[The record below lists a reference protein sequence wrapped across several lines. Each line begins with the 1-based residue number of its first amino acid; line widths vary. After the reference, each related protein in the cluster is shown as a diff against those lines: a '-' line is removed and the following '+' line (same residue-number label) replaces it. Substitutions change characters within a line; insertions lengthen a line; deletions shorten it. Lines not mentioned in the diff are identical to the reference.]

1 MQSRHLIDLSDLSI
15 DEWEAITHLACDIRE
30 RIDDYYGVCR
40 GKILATLFYE
50 PSTRTQMS
58 FQTAML
64 RLGGRIIGFDNPN
77 NSSVSKGESLK
88 DTIRVVSGYSD
99 IIAMRHPVAGAAKAA
114 SLYSRVPIINA
125 GDGGHLH
132 PTQTLT
138 DLVTLRNEKGTFSGL
153 CIGLCGDLK
162 NGRTVHS
169 LIKAMAGFP
178 DNRFV
183 LISTPNLGVPSY
195 IKDYLTTV
203 GCPWQEVDNLA
214 DAMPDL
220 DVLYMTRIQKER
232 FDTPEEYERQKGVYV
247 LDAAKMALAK
257 NDLIVLH
264 PLPRVDEI
272 TVEVDDDPRAKYFEQ
287 TEYGLYARMAL
298 IMKMTEADSKQLDP
312 VACGMPVKCANPRCI
327 THQELY
333 LPHTFR
339 KNGDTLVCDYCEER
353 TTLA

>member
-1 MQSRHLIDLSDLSI
+1 MQSRHLIDLSDLSVN
-15 DEWEAITHLACDIRE
+15 EWEDITRLACDIGAN
-30 RIDDYYGVCR
+30 IDSYYGACR

-64 RLGGRIIGFDNPN
+64 RLGGRIIGFDNPS
-77 NSSVSKGESLK
+77 NSSVAKGESLK

-99 IIAMRHPVAGAAKAA
+99 IIAMRHPAAGSAMAA

-138 DLVTLRNEKGTFSGL
+138 DLVTLRKEKGTFSGL

-169 LIKAMAGFP
+169 LIKATAGFP
-178 DNRFV
+178 DNRFI
-183 LISTPNLGVPSY
+183 LISTPSLGVPLY
-195 IKDYLTTV
+195 IKDYLSAM
-203 GCPWQEVDNLA
+203 GAPWLEVDSLA
-214 DAMPDL
+214 DAMPLL

-232 FDTPEEYERQKGVYV
+232 FASENEYINQRGVYI
-247 LDAAKMALAK
+247 LDSYKMSLAK
-257 NDLIVLH
+257 KDLIVLH

-272 TVEVDDDPRAKYFEQ
+272 TVEVDDDKRAKYFEQ

-298 IMKMTEADSKQLDP
+298 IMRMLEGTSKQLP
-312 VACGMPVKCANPRCI
+312 IVPRGTETECSNPECI
-327 THQELY
+327 THRESY
-333 LPHTFR
+333 VPHTFR
-339 KNGDTLVCDYCEER
+339 KSGDILVCNYCEER
-353 TTLA
+353 TRFD

>member
-1 MQSRHLIDLSDLSI
+1 MSSRHLIDLSDLSVAQ
-15 DEWEAITHLACDIRE
+15 WEEITRLACDIRE
-30 RIDDYYGVCR
+30 HMDDYYGVCR

-77 NSSVSKGESLK
+77 NSSVAKGETLK

-114 SLYSRVPIINA
+114 ALYSRVPIINA

-138 DLVTLRNEKGTFSGL
+138 DLVTLRQEKGRFNGL

-169 LIKAMAGFP
+169 LIKAMARFP
-178 DNRFV
+178 DNSFV
-183 LISTPNLGVPSY
+183 LISTSHLGIPQY
-195 IKDYLTTV
+195 IKDTLSAA
-203 GCPWQEVDNLA
+203 GGPWQEVDNLTE
-214 DAMPDL
+214 AMPLL
-220 DVLYMTRIQKER
+220 DVLYMTRIQRER
-232 FDTPEEYERQKGVYV
+232 FESPEEYERQKGVFV
-247 LDAAKMALAK
+247 LDKPKMQRAKA
-257 NDLIVLH
+257 DLVVLH

-272 TVEVDDDPRAKYFEQ
+272 AQEVDDDPRARYFEQ

-298 IMKMTEADSKQLDP
+298 IMQMLDGHVKHLEP
-312 VACGMPVKCANPRCI
+312 VPAGDEPLCGNPRCI
-327 THQELY
+327 THTEPY
-333 LPHTFR
+333 LPRTFR
-339 KNGDTLVCDYCEER
+339 KSGDLLVCDYCEER
-353 TTLA
+353 TLLP

>member
-1 MQSRHLIDLSDLSI
+1 MQSRHLIDLSDLTVS
-15 DEWEAITHLACDIRE
+15 EWEEITRLACDIRG
-30 RIDDYYGVCR
+30 RVDDYYGVCR

-64 RLGGRIIGFDNPN
+64 RLGGRIIGFDNPA

-88 DTIRVVSGYSD
+88 DTVRVVSGYSD
-99 IIAMRHPVAGAAKAA
+99 IIAMRHPVPGAALAA

-138 DLVTLRNEKGTFSGL
+138 DLVTLRHEKGTFSGL

-178 DNRFV
+178 GNRFV
-183 LISTPNLGVPSY
+183 LISTPGLGIPSY
-195 IKDYLTTV
+195 VKDDLAAAS
-203 GCPWQEVDNLA
+203 CPYREMDNLA
-214 DAMPDL
+214 EAMPEL
-220 DVLYMTRIQKER
+220 DVLYMTRIQRER
-232 FDTPEEYERQKGVYV
+232 FASPEEYERQKGVYV
-247 LDAAKMALAK
+247 LDGPKLRRAKK
-257 NDLIVLH
+257 DLIILH

-272 TVEVDDDPRAKYFEQ
+272 AQEVDDDPRAKYFEQ

-298 IMKMTEADSKQLDP
+298 IMKMLDGAEKHLDRVP
-312 VACGMPVKCANPRCI
+312 AGETPLCANPGCV
-327 THQELY
+327 THQEAY
-333 LPHTFR
+333 LPRLFR
-339 KNGDTLVCDYCEER
+339 KNGDLLECRYCEER
-353 TTLA
+353 TLLG